1 MVDYLPLITTIVSF
15 AFFVLLVRQY
25 LQRHKIHQLLWTIAM
40 LFYSAS
46 ALMEFLMNSDVMGAS
61 IPLFRIYYILAAPL
75 VGLLGAGVMYLLTR
89 KIVAKLFLGF
99 VIMFSLLLA
108 LTGFL
113 TPINSTT
120 FASNFSGSLAN
131 NLMNAS
137 TAFPMTVRAFAIVLN
152 IFGGLALLGGALYSF
167 VRDMSRTYNIFLG
180 IGGLLPMLGGS
191 LLGLLN
197 NSDVFFEFELGGTI
211 FLFIGFVMS
220 ARYVNKKGAARMGIP
235 STLGTRVDS
244 TKSGIQ

>member
-1 MVDYLPLITTIVSF
+1 MVNYLPLLTTIVSF
-15 AFFVLLVRQY
+15 VFFVLLVRQY
-25 LQRHKIHQLLWTIAM
+25 AQRHKIHQLLWTVAM

-61 IPLFRIYYILAAPL
+61 IPLFRIYYVLAAPL
-75 VGLLGAGVMYLLTR
+75 VGLLGAGVMYLLAR
-89 KIVAKLFLGF
+89 KMIARLFLGF
-99 VIMFSLLLA
+99 VIIFSLMLA
-108 LTGFL
+108 VTGFL
-113 TPINSTT
+113 TPISTTT

-137 TAFPMTVRAFAIVLN
+137 TAFSMTVRIFAIVLN
-152 IFGGLALLGGALYSF
+152 IVGGLALIGGALYSF

-197 NSDVFFEFELGGTI
+197 NSDVFFEFELGGTV
-211 FLFIGFVMS
+211 FLFIGFVLS
-220 ARYVNKKGAARMGIP
+220 ARFVNKKDATKVGIS
-235 STLGTRVDS
+235 STLAT
-244 TKSGIQ
+244 